1 MNNCQ
6 VCGKSYELK
15 DYGLYCSVECRDSDI
30 AILGKSYSCKC
41 CGDTFKSIRKTALC
55 MNCLKAPEPVLTEPV
70 FQSVNISP
78 FKYSIFEDNIN
89 RIVEAANRGD
99 SRNCYHAVSVIS
111 DTVDSSV
118 LPDIKN
124 FLETSNETAKIWLIE
139 LMARLKDKRAIYHL
153 THSLNTN
160 DQKVKAKAQ
169 EAITLLESY

>member
-15 DYGLYCSVECRDSDI
+15 NYGLYCSKDCRDSDI
-30 AILGKSYSCKC
+30 AILGKSIECKC
-41 CGDTFKSIRKTALC
+41 CGITFKSIRKTSLC
-55 MNCLKAPEPVLTEPV
+55 LNCLKSPEPLLKEPQYQPV
-70 FQSVNISP
+70 TISP

-89 RIVEAANRGD
+89 RIVEAANNGD
-99 SRNCYHAVSVIS
+99 SRNCYHAVRVIS

-118 LPDIKN
+118 LPDVKH

-160 DQKVKAKAQ
+160 DLMVKEKAR
-169 EAITLLESY
+169 EAIILLQNY